1 VLILSILV
9 GILAAAVV
17 GLGAA
22 TGLMA
27 KRANDAESANPQ
39 AIVGGS
45 SCPLQPT
52 TTTVVVSASGT
63 NEPVAVP
70 VGDVSNGCGEENEQ
84 ISGTTYTTRSK

>member
-1 VLILSILV
+1 
-9 GILAAAVV
+9 
-17 GLGAA
+17 
-22 TGLMA
+22 MA

-63 NEPVAVP
+63 GEPVAVP

-84 ISGTTYTTRSK
+84 ISGTTYTTRSKQTRLTPRLPLLTAHPCFFPF